1 MRAHIHRAVGWR
13 ADSASLSM
21 WTQLV
26 ARAVAVT
33 VTFWALLTLALVW
46 FWTGHYGGPAAHR
59 YFARWMLTWFFTEEI
74 PLPFGSV
81 PYRGGRYT
89 IPIMYRFLCYKYY
102 FGGSFPGWFWHY
114 AWWGLFLT
122 LLIMA
127 AIIVAVFEP
136 ERDPTEDRYVRGADV
151 TSTRRLGRALAGDGI
166 EIGGIRIPHMLEAQ
180 HFLFVGAPGS
190 GKSTAIRRI
199 LRQVEARGETA
210 VVLDP
215 ECEYVPEF
223 YRSGRGDLIL
233 NPLDGRCPAWSPWW
247 ELRPGSEAMEAEAL
261 AAALIPDPP
270 NMFNQSGGDFFFRQS
285 ARTLIVGM
293 LDSIQ
298 SREPSDIPK
307 LLALPRAKLKEAL
320 RGTAAEAL
328 IDPGA
333 HEQGA
338 GIIATAYNATNSFR
352 HLPAPDERSWS
363 ALEWAQTRKGWLFLS
378 SSEDSR
384 EAALPLQSVWLDC
397 IIRRLM
403 AAQDRRERIWI
414 IADEIPVL
422 KRQNQLEALVVRGR
436 KRGLCAVLGFQAIT
450 QLRAIYGHEQTSTL
464 AAAPATKLI
473 LRTGEAETAR
483 WSSAQIGEREVSRA
497 QIGTNTGLRDH
508 RDSFSIH
515 PHRVTESA
523 VLGSEIQLLPPFEGY
538 LCITGHHR
546 ARVTIPYLP
555 PVRRETGFVL
565 RVTIAAPNESPV
577 AGNDNSEVPIQ
588 TDNDNGPA
596 LRQVAPA
603 PSRLRA

>member
-1 MRAHIHRAVGWR
+1 M
-13 ADSASLSM
+13 
-21 WTQLV
+21 
-26 ARAVAVT
+26 
-33 VTFWALLTLALVW
+33 
-46 FWTGHYGGPAAHR
+46 
-59 YFARWMLTWFFTEEI
+59 
-74 PLPFGSV
+74 
-81 PYRGGRYT
+81 
-89 IPIMYRFLCYKYY
+89 
-102 FGGSFPGWFWHY
+102 
-114 AWWGLFLT
+114 
-122 LLIMA
+122 
-127 AIIVAVFEP
+127 
-136 ERDPTEDRYVRGADV
+136 
-151 TSTRRLGRALAGDGI
+151 
-166 EIGGIRIPHMLEAQ
+166 
-180 HFLFVGAPGS
+180 
-190 GKSTAIRRI
+190 
-199 LRQVEARGETA
+199 
-210 VVLDP
+210 
-215 ECEYVPEF
+215 PEF

-233 NPLDGRCPAWSPWW
+233 NPLDARCPAWSPWW

-320 RGTAAEAL
+320 RATAAEAL

-352 HLPAPDERSWS
+352 HLPAPGERSWS
-363 ALEWAQTRKGWLFLS
+363 ALEWAQTREGWLFLS
-378 SSEDSR
+378 STEDSR

-403 AAQDRRERIWI
+403 AAQDRRERVWI

-422 KRQNQLEALVVRGR
+422 KRQSQLEALVVRGR

-450 QLRAIYGHEQTSTL
+450 QLRAIYGHEQTATL

-483 WSSAQIGEREVSRA
+483 WSSAQIGEREISRA

-508 RDSFSIH
+508 RDSFSVH
-515 PHRVTESA
+515 PQRVTESA

-546 ARVTIPYLP
+546 ARVTIPNLP
-555 PVRRETGFVL
+555 PARRETGFVL

-577 AGNDNSEVPIQ
+577 AGNDNSEIPIQ

>member
-1 MRAHIHRAVGWR
+1 MRTLIHRAVGWR

-21 WTQLV
+21 WAQLA

-33 VTFWALLTLALVW
+33 LTLWALLTLALVW
-46 FWTGHYGGPAAHR
+46 FWTGYYGGPAAHR
-59 YFARWMLTWFFTEEI
+59 YFGRWMLTWFFTEEI

-89 IPIMYRFLCYKYY
+89 IPSMYRFLCYKYY
-102 FGGSFPGWFWHY
+102 LGGSFEGWFWHY
-114 AWWGLFLT
+114 SWWGLFLA

-127 AIIVAVFEP
+127 GVILAFFGPRNEATADE
-136 ERDPTEDRYVRGADV
+136 YVRGADV
-151 TSTRRLGRALAGDGI
+151 TSTRRLGRALSGNGI
-166 EIGGIRIPHMLEAQ
+166 ELGGIRIPRALEPQ
-180 HFLFVGAPGS
+180 HFLLVGAPGS
-190 GKSTAIRRI
+190 GKSTAIRRM
-199 LRQVEARGETA
+199 LRHIEARGETA

-223 YRSGRGDLIL
+223 YRHERSDIIL
-233 NPLDGRCPAWSPWW
+233 NPLDDRCPAWSPWW

-270 NMFNQSGGDFFFRQS
+270 NMFSQSGGDFFFRQS
-285 ARTLIVGM
+285 ARTLIVGL
-293 LDSIQ
+293 LDALG
-298 SREPSDIPK
+298 SREPADIPK

-338 GIIATAYNATNSFR
+338 GIVATAYNATNSFR
-352 HLPAPDERSWS
+352 HLPTSRERAWS
-363 ALEWAQTRKGWLFLS
+363 ALEWAQARQGWLFLS
-378 SSEDSR
+378 STEDSR

-403 AAQDRRERIWI
+403 AAQERREQVWI

-422 KRQNQLEALVVRGR
+422 KRQSQLEALVVRGR

-450 QLRAIYGHEQTSTL
+450 QLRSIYGHEQTATL

-473 LRTGEAETAR
+473 LRTGEADTAR
-483 WSSAQIGEREVSRA
+483 WSSAQVGEREVSRA
-497 QIGTNTGLRDH
+497 QIGTNTGLRER

-515 PHRVTESA
+515 PHRVIESA
-523 VLGSEIQLLPPFEGY
+523 VLGSEVQLLPPFQGY

-555 PVRRETGFVL
+555 PIMREPGFVPRL
-565 RVTIAAPNESPV
+565 ISAASNEPPT
-577 AGNDNSEVPIQ
+577 AGNDNSKLPIR
-588 TDNDNGPA
+588 TDRANGTSV
-596 LRQVAPA
+596 RQVAPA
-603 PSRLRA
+603 PNRLRA